1 MTDYLREY
9 TEEEIETRDPRWV
22 SPTVVYLASEE
33 AGDITGRVIQAGA
46 GMVAVCEGWRRG
58 AEVEAMDDPVA
69 LGPKIRE
76 MVAKVRKNV
85 GMDGFELD

>member
-9 TEEEIETRDPRWV
+9 TEEEISVRDPKWV
-22 SPTVVYLASEE
+22 SPTVVYLASED

-58 AEVEAMDDPVA
+58 AEVDAMEDPVA
-69 LGPKIRE
+69 LGPHIRE
-76 MVAKVRKNV
+76 MAASVRRNS
-85 GMDGFELD
+85 GMDGLELD

>member
-1 MTDYLREY
+1 
-9 TEEEIETRDPRWV
+9 
-22 SPTVVYLASEE
+22 
-33 AGDITGRVIQAGA
+33 
-46 GMVAVCEGWRRG
+46 MVAVCEGWRRG